1 MGTVKRKT
9 VLRILKGARNI
20 ISDKAKWC
28 QKDMATDADG
38 TYMLPT
44 SDLAEK
50 FCALGAIMRV
60 ADEKL
65 VEFESKRAKTCKRIG
80 EKTKFWVEMGPRAY
94 AAADRLTEHLPEDDD
109 AFEYSAA
116 TRSKKTFYPAMY
128 IEYINDKNGH
138 GRRRLVTAMNHA
150 ITSLEEELGE

>member
-1 MGTVKRKT
+1 MGAIKRKT
-9 VLRILKGARNI
+9 VLRILRGARDI
-20 ISDKAKWC
+20 ISDKDKWC
-28 QKDMATDADG
+28 QKDMATTGGMAV
-38 TYMLPT
+38 LPI

-50 FCALGAIMRV
+50 FCTLGAIVSV

-65 VEFESKRAKTCKRIG
+65 VEFQSKRNKTCSRSGAKS
-80 EKTKFWVEMGPRAY
+80 KLWFDMGPRAY
-94 AAADRLTEHLPEDDD
+94 AAVDRLIEHVPEDDD
-109 AFEYSAA
+109 ALTYSAA

-150 ITSLEEELGE
+150 IASLEEELGA